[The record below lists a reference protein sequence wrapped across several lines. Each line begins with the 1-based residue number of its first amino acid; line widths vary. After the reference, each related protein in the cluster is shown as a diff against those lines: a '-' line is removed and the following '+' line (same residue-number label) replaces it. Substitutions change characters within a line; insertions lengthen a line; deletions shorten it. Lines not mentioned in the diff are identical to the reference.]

1 MAAPADPAAA
11 RWRRLLLPGLL
22 ALLIHVVLLSWI
34 DLPVEPA
41 GKTTILR
48 PLIYNAPPPP
58 PPAANPASPKRPHR
72 TTPPVPPPAPTPAPA
87 AVPVDPFAAPSI
99 PEPAPEAQVPVVA
112 APVAPPAAPAPA
124 PAAASV
130 PGSLRLKY
138 TLYGELGKLPYH
150 ASGELL
156 WAHDGQEYE
165 ARMEIGA
172 FLLGSR
178 VQHSRGR
185 LTPQGLQPLRFL
197 DKVRNDRTAEFDHEH
212 AQARFSEGSPPAT
225 LRPGVQDQLSVF
237 VQLGAQIGADPGR
250 YPAGT
255 ELSVQAIGV
264 YGDETW
270 RFVVGEQEQLS
281 LPGGEQRA
289 LRLTRLPGRG
299 DEPRADIWLAPALG
313 WLPARIRLSQANGDF
328 IDQQWRASEAP

>member
-22 ALLIHVVLLSWI
+22 ALLIHVVLLAWI

-58 PPAANPASPKRPHR
+58 PPPAAPASPKRAHR
-72 TTPPVPPPAPTPAPA
+72 TTPPVPPPAPPPAQATVPVEPVATPA
-87 AVPVDPFAAPSI
+87 V
-99 PEPAPEAQVPVVA
+99 PEPAPEAQAPVLA

-124 PAAASV
+124 VASV

-156 WAHDGQEYE
+156 WAHDGKEYE

-197 DKVRNDRTAEFDHEH
+197 DKIRNDRSAEFDHEH
-212 AQARFSEGSPPAT
+212 AQARFSEGAPPAT

-289 LRLTRLPGRG
+289 LRLTRLPGRD
-299 DEPRADIWLAPALG
+299 DEPRAEIWLAPALG
-313 WLPARIRLSQANGDF
+313 WLPARIRLSQPNGDF

>member
-1 MAAPADPAAA
+1 MAAPAEPAAV

-22 ALLIHVVLLSWI
+22 ALLIHVVLLAWI
-34 DLPVEPA
+34 DLPVEPVA
-41 GKTTILR
+41 SKTTILR
-48 PLIYNAPPPP
+48 PLIYNTPPPP
-58 PPAANPASPKRPHR
+58 PTQAPAAPVNRPRPQRPAPL
-72 TTPPVPPPAPTPAPA
+72 VPPPAPMPAPS
-87 AVPVDPFAAPSI
+87 AVPVEPVAAAPG
-99 PEPAPEAQVPVVA
+99 PAPEAPAPVVTT
-112 APVAPPAAPAPA
+112 PPAPPAAPAPA
-124 PAAASV
+124 TITV
-130 PGSLRLKY
+130 PGSVRLKY

-156 WAHDGQEYE
+156 WAHDGREYE

-185 LTPQGLQPLRFL
+185 LTSEGLQPLRFL
-197 DKVRNDRTAEFDHEH
+197 DKVRNDRVAEFDHTL
-212 AQARFSEGSPPAT
+212 AQARFSEGSPPAA
-225 LRPGVQDQLSVF
+225 LRPGAQDQLSVF
-237 VQLGAQIGADPGR
+237 VQLGAQIGAEPAR

-255 ELSVQAIGV
+255 ELNVQAIGV

-270 RFVVGEQEQLS
+270 RFVVGEQEELS
-281 LPGGEQRA
+281 LPGGTQRA

-299 DEPRADIWLAPALG
+299 DEPRAEVWLAPALG
-313 WLPARIRLSQANGDF
+313 WLPVRIRLSQPNGDF

>member
-1 MAAPADPAAA
+1 MAAAADPAAA
-11 RWRRLLLPGLL
+11 RWHRLLVPALL
-22 ALLIHVVLLSWI
+22 ALLIHVILLTWI

-58 PPAANPASPKRPHR
+58 PPASPPTGSKRPR
-72 TTPPVPPPAPTPAPA
+72 PARPPAPPPVVATAPAP
-87 AVPVDPFAAPSI
+87 VPVEPVAATAS
-99 PEPAPEAQVPVVA
+99 PEPAPVATPAVPVVA
-112 APVAPPAAPAPA
+112 TPVAPPAAPAPA
-124 PAAASV
+124 TVAV

-156 WAHDGQEYE
+156 WAHDGKEYE

-212 AQARFSEGSPPAT
+212 AQARFSEGAPPAT
-225 LRPGVQDQLSVF
+225 LSPGVQDQLSVF
-237 VQLGAQIGADPGR
+237 MQVGAQIGADPAR

-255 ELSVQAIGV
+255 EMSVQAIGV

-289 LRLTRLPGRG
+289 LRLTRLPARD
-299 DEPRADIWLAPALG
+299 DEPRADVWLAPALG

-328 IDQQWRASEAP
+328 IDQQWRASEVP